1 MVVAAAFIG
10 VLALVNF
17 RGIKESVQLNLGL
30 TAIELT
36 GLALVVVIGA
46 TFLFDGGG
54 DPARAF
60 EFKAG
65 EAVPL
70 AILSGASLAFFALI
84 GFEDSVNVAEETKEP
99 SRVFPKALFAGLA
112 IALTV
117 YILVTLV
124 AGMAVPTD
132 QLAGSD
138 GPLLEVVQLGPL
150 AMNTKVFSAIA
161 LFALANGA
169 LINMIMAS
177 RLIYGMA
184 QQGIVPQP
192 MGRVH
197 GERRTPWVAI
207 IFVAA
212 LALALCAVGDLESLA
227 DTTVLL
233 LLGVFVSVNIAVLDP
248 AARPGGARALARP
261 DRAARARRA
270 GLPRADRPEGVRR
283 RDHLRLR
290 RRAHRPRRRPLP
302 DQPRD
307 GGAGPGARP
316 RQARRLG
323 AYDSRVASSSIVSTA
338 PSALE
343 IGQISLAWRPT
354 SWNVASSTPGT
365 RPTVRSLIR
374 LMAKPSPS
382 LRICTSA
389 SVCTDSALWPASSS
403 SAANCIEKQDACA
416 AATSSS
422 GFVAPPS
429 PSSVKR
435 EVTEYRPLTTS
446 DATANVPSP
455 SWSPPFHSA
464 VAFLVAMWRPLR
476 VVRFGPADGG
486 TRRYLSSA

>member
-1 MVVAAAFIG
+1 MLTVFVIGDVLGAGIYALAGEVAGKVGGAIWTSFLLAGILAAFTATAYAELVTKYPQAAGAALYAHKAYRRPFVTFLIAFAVMCSGVASAATLATAFGGDYLSEFVTLPKMLVAAAFIG

-84 GFEDSVNVAEETKEP
+84 GFEDSVNVAEETKDP
-99 SRVFPKALFAGLA
+99 SRVFPKALFTGLG

-184 QQGIVPQP
+184 QQGIVPRP

-233 LLGVFVSVNIAVLDP
+233 LLGVFVTVNIAVLILRRDRVEHEHWHAPTVLPVLGALACLGLIVQKAFEDAIIFAYAGGLIALGVVLCLISRAMAGPARELDP
-248 AARPGGARALARP
+248 A
-261 DRAARARRA
+261 
-270 GLPRADRPEGVRR
+270 
-283 RDHLRLR
+283 
-290 RRAHRPRRRPLP
+290 
-302 DQPRD
+302 
-307 GGAGPGARP
+307 
-316 RQARRLG
+316 
-323 AYDSRVASSSIVSTA
+323 
-338 PSALE
+338 
-343 IGQISLAWRPT
+343 
-354 SWNVASSTPGT
+354 
-365 RPTVRSLIR
+365 
-374 LMAKPSPS
+374 K
-382 LRICTSA
+382 
-389 SVCTDSALWPASSS
+389 
-403 SAANCIEKQDACA
+403 
-416 AATSSS
+416 
-422 GFVAPPS
+422 
-429 PSSVKR
+429 
-435 EVTEYRPLTTS
+435 
-446 DATANVPSP
+446 
-455 SWSPPFHSA
+455 
-464 VAFLVAMWRPLR
+464 LV
-476 VVRFGPADGG
+476 D
-486 TRRYLSSA
+486 

>member
-1 MVVAAAFIG
+1 MLTVFVIGDVLGAGIYALAGEVAGKVGGAIWTSFLLAGILAAFTATAYAELVTKYPQAAGAALYAHKAYRRPFVTFLIAFAVMCSGVASAATLATAFGGDYLSEFVTLPKMVVAAAFIG

-233 LLGVFVSVNIAVLDP
+233 LLGVFVSVNIAVLILRRDRVEHEHWHAPTVLPVLGALACLGLIVQKAFEDAIIFAYAGGLIALGVVLCLISRAMAGPARELDP
-248 AARPGGARALARP
+248 A
-261 DRAARARRA
+261 
-270 GLPRADRPEGVRR
+270 
-283 RDHLRLR
+283 
-290 RRAHRPRRRPLP
+290 
-302 DQPRD
+302 
-307 GGAGPGARP
+307 
-316 RQARRLG
+316 
-323 AYDSRVASSSIVSTA
+323 
-338 PSALE
+338 
-343 IGQISLAWRPT
+343 
-354 SWNVASSTPGT
+354 
-365 RPTVRSLIR
+365 
-374 LMAKPSPS
+374 K
-382 LRICTSA
+382 
-389 SVCTDSALWPASSS
+389 
-403 SAANCIEKQDACA
+403 
-416 AATSSS
+416 
-422 GFVAPPS
+422 
-429 PSSVKR
+429 
-435 EVTEYRPLTTS
+435 
-446 DATANVPSP
+446 
-455 SWSPPFHSA
+455 
-464 VAFLVAMWRPLR
+464 LV
-476 VVRFGPADGG
+476 D
-486 TRRYLSSA
+486 